1 MQKSEIGSNRGKIIK
16 EFTIVICIVFII
28 GVVIAWYNTGSIY
41 EGLHTYATSI
51 IIMLVG
57 CGLIYYPS
65 KTTDM
70 IGVSVFTAGL
80 IFMLTGISF
89 GS

>member
-1 MQKSEIGSNRGKIIK
+1 MQKIDIKKPRTKMVK
-16 EFTIVICIVFII
+16 EFIIIFCVILLL
-28 GVVIAWYNTGSIY
+28 GVMIAWYNTGDILV
-41 EGLHTYATSI
+41 GLRDYATSI

-57 CGLIYYPS
+57 FGLIYYPS

-70 IGVSVFTAGL
+70 VGISVFTAGL

-89 GS
+89 S

>member
-1 MQKSEIGSNRGKIIK
+1 MQKIEIKKSRHKMVK
-16 EFTIVICIVFII
+16 EFII
-28 GVVIAWYNTGSIY
+28 IFCVVLLLGVMIAWYNTGDFIQ
-41 EGLHTYATSI
+41 GLQDYSTSI

-57 CGLIYYPS
+57 FGLIYYPS

-70 IGVSVFTAGL
+70 VGVSVFTAGL

-89 GS
+89 G